1 VLDYKL
7 NISSET
13 SSFLSR
19 YRPYKSFSMQVLS
32 CSSAFCLL
40 ATCGLLLRSQA
51 LLSAARSPNY
61 QKTNPNIENDGPSDE
76 LNIVI
81 VLVMFLLVFPV
92 FIVIIL
98 PLRALSLLRNAAAVL
113 RKSFGSLFA
122 RRTSSIPST
131 VFEETGSPK
140 DFEDA
145 VGALQRTDVEVLRKF
160 PQKKAQPVTLNDI
173 HVGRIDFCDGS
184 EISARRTTLPHES
197 TSNPT

>member
-1 VLDYKL
+1 
-7 NISSET
+7 
-13 SSFLSR
+13 
-19 YRPYKSFSMQVLS
+19 MQVLS

-40 ATCGLLLRSQA
+40 AICGLLLRSQA

-61 QKTNPNIENDGPSDE
+61 QKTNPNIENVGPSDE

-81 VLVMFLLVFPV
+81 VLIIFLLVFPV
-92 FIVIIL
+92 FMVIIL
-98 PLRALSLLRNAAAVL
+98 PLRAQSFLRDAAAVL

-122 RRTSSIPST
+122 RRTSSVQST
-131 VFEETGSPK
+131 VFEVTGSPK
-140 DFEDA
+140 VFEDA
-145 VGALQRTDVEVLRKF
+145 VGALQSIDVEVLRKF

-173 HVGRIDFCDGS
+173 HVGRIDFCEGS